1 MVTQYFELEV
11 VIGKIH
17 PFRPGQDLFVA
28 NGITTAEK
36 KRATLLSMIRNGTYK
51 LLSSLLSPDKP
62 GDISFDEL
70 TVLKDHFS
78 PVLSE
83 IMKHFNFNTRI
94 RKQGKSITTYV
105 SELCSIA

>member
-1 MVTQYFELEV
+1 MAVA
-11 VIGKIH
+11 IGKIH

-36 KRATLLSMIRNGTYK
+36 KRATLLSMIGNGTYK

-70 TVLKDHFS
+70 VAVLKDHFS

-94 RKQGKSITTYV
+94 RQQGKSITTYV